1 MGLPLSFERRMI
13 MIEEVCPKCG
23 GQLIFKTIA
32 TYPPI
37 PAAHC
42 TKCDWCWEGT
52 REKTV
57 KVPFNPDR
65 HRNDISLTDEC
76 NGINTMEDTDGGIFT

>member
-1 MGLPLSFERRMI
+1 

-23 GQLIFKTIA
+23 GELMFTTLA
-32 TYPPI
+32 LNPPMHM
-37 PAAHC
+37 AWC
-42 TKCDWCWEGT
+42 TKCKWHWKSQP
-52 REKTV
+52 EKTV

-76 NGINTMEDTDGGIFT
+76 NGINMMEDTDGGIFT